1 MIKFMTKRENYTAI
15 RAIVADNAELVAF
28 IDHELELL
36 DKKNSKRSDK
46 PTAKQSANAELAEQI
61 YGALANAKEP
71 MTCTAIADMFGISNQ
86 KCSAL
91 IKGLIDNNR
100 VVRSYE
106 KRVARFSVA

>member
-15 RAIVADNAELVAF
+15 RAIVADNAELVTF

-46 PTAKQSANAELAEQI
+46 PTAKQTANAELAERI
-61 YGALANAKEP
+61 YNAIAGAKEP

-91 IKGLIDNNR
+91 IKSLVDGNR
-100 VVRSYE
+100 VVRTVV
-106 KRVARFSVA
+106 KRVSYFSVA

>member
-46 PTAKQSANAELAEQI
+46 PTAKQTANAELA
-61 YGALANAKEP
+61 
-71 MTCTAIADMFGISNQ
+71 
-86 KCSAL
+86 
-91 IKGLIDNNR
+91 
-100 VVRSYE
+100 
-106 KRVARFSVA
+106 

>member
-1 MIKFMTKRENYTAI
+1 MTKRENYTAI
-15 RAIVADNAELVAF
+15 RAIVIDNPELVAF

-46 PTAKQSANAELAEQI
+46 PTAKQTANAELAEQI
-61 YGALANAKEP
+61 YGAIANAKEP
-71 MTCTAIADMFGISNQ
+71 VTCTVIADMFGISNQ

-91 IKGLIDNNR
+91 IKGLVDDNR

>member
-1 MIKFMTKRENYTAI
+1 MTKRENYTAL

-46 PTAKQSANAELAEQI
+46 PTAKQTANAELADKI
-61 YGALANAKEP
+61 YEVIASATEP
-71 MTCTAIADMFGISNQ
+71 MTCTAVADMFDISNQ

-91 IKGLIDNNR
+91 IKTLVDSNR
-100 VVRSYE
+100 VVRTVE
-106 KRVARFSVA
+106 KRVAYFSVA

>member
-1 MIKFMTKRENYTAI
+1 MTKRENYTAL

-61 YGALANAKEP
+61 YGTLANAKEP

-91 IKGLIDNNR
+91 IKGLIDNSR

>member
-1 MIKFMTKRENYTAI
+1 MTKRENYTAL
-15 RAIVADNAELVAF
+15 RAIVIDNPELVAF

-46 PTAKQSANAELAEQI
+46 PTAKQTANAELADKI
-61 YGALANAKEP
+61 LASMSDEP

-91 IKGLIDNNR
+91 IKGLVDDGK
-100 VVRSYE
+100 VVRTVV
-106 KRVARFSVA
+106 KRVAYFTVA

>member
-1 MIKFMTKRENYTAI
+1 MIKFMTKRENYTAL

-46 PTAKQSANAELAEQI
+46 PTAKQSANAELAERI
-61 YGALANAKEP
+61 YDAIAGAKEP

-91 IKGLIDNNR
+91 IKSLVDGNR
-100 VVRSYE
+100 VVRTVV
-106 KRVARFSVA
+106 KRVTYFSVA

>member
-1 MIKFMTKRENYTAI
+1 MITIMTKRENYTAI

-46 PTAKQSANAELAEQI
+46 PTAKQTANAELATRI
-61 YGALANAKEP
+61 YDAIANAGEP

-91 IKGLIDNNR
+91 IKNLVDDNK
-100 VVRSYE
+100 VVRTVV
-106 KRVARFSVA
+106 KRVAYFSVA